1 MQWAHIQMYL
11 IIVKTVIYVIYSEM
25 RLRHVTRCRVRR
37 ASLCLEGAYVQETAQ
52 STLNSAL
59 HHTYGY
65 KQPAVLSLS
74 GGMPAMTRDLVVYV
88 PCMPWLQGTGSC
100 TFALRQML
108 VRSHMNRKSN
118 IYRRSSA

>member
-1 MQWAHIQMYL
+1 MSPVVALWSAHA
-11 IIVKTVIYVIYSEM
+11 
-25 RLRHVTRCRVRR
+25 VRR

-88 PCMPWLQGTGSC
+88 LNC
-100 TFALRQML
+100 TICTMHAMAAG
-108 VRSHMNRKSN
+108 
-118 IYRRSSA
+118 YRYYRELHLCVAPNAST